1 MQGGHFVRIAING
14 FGRIGRQVFRIA
26 HSRPEV
32 TVVAINDLAPPKAL
46 AHLLQYDSNY
56 GRFGA
61 KVEVTAAG
69 LTVDGKVVH
78 VSAEK
83 DPTRLPWQE
92 LGIDV
97 VVECTG
103 KFKERDTAGKHLQ
116 AGAKKVLISSPATG
130 EDITIV
136 LGCNEDR
143 YLHDQHHIISNASC
157 TTNGLGPMAK
167 VLHEEFGIVKG
178 LMNTVHAITNDQS
191 ILDQV
196 HSDLR
201 RARTAGQSII
211 PSTTGAAKAI
221 GLVLPEL
228 KGKLNGFALRVPTT
242 TVSIVDL
249 TAEVSKPATKESVNA
264 AFRQAAAGP
273 LAGILGVS
281 DEPLVSIDYLGDT
294 RSSIVDLELT
304 QVIGDNLVKVCSWYD
319 NEWGYSCRMVDV
331 LSLIAKH
338 MEQVG

>member
-1 MQGGHFVRIAING
+1 MKIAING

-26 HSRPEV
+26 HARQDI

-56 GRFGA
+56 GRFA
-61 KVEVTAAG
+61 AQVEVTPAG
-69 LTVDGKVVH
+69 FSVDGKTIRVT
-78 VSAEK
+78 AEK
-83 DPTRLPWQE
+83 DPTRLPWRE
-92 LGIDV
+92 LEVDV

-103 KFKERDTAGKHLQ
+103 KFKERDTAGKHLL

-136 LGCNEDR
+136 LGCNENMYRHED
-143 YLHDQHHIISNASC
+143 HHIISNASC
-157 TTNGLGPMAK
+157 TTNGLGPIAK

-178 LMNTVHAITNDQS
+178 LMNTVHAFTNDQS

-211 PSTTGAAKAI
+211 PTSTGAAKAI

-249 TAEVSKPATKESVNA
+249 TVETAKPTTKEQVNE
-264 AFRQAAAGP
+264 AFRRAAAGP
-273 LAGILGVS
+273 MAGILGVS

-304 QVIGDNLVKVCSWYD
+304 QVIGDTLVKVCSWYD

-331 LSLIAKH
+331 LSLIARH
-338 MEQVG
+338 MQ

>member
-1 MQGGHFVRIAING
+1 MRIAING

-26 HSRPEV
+26 HKREDL
-32 TVVAINDLAPPKAL
+32 TIVAINDLAPPKAL

-56 GRFGA
+56 GRFDA
-61 KVEVTAAG
+61 KVEVTAEG
-69 LTVDGKVVH
+69 FSVDGKVIRVT
-78 VSAEK
+78 AEK
-83 DPTRLPWQE
+83 DPTRLPWRE
-92 LGIDV
+92 LEVDV

-136 LGCNEDR
+136 LGCNDDK
-143 YLHDQHHIISNASC
+143 YSHADHHIISNASC

-167 VLHEEFGIVKG
+167 VLHQEFGIVKG
-178 LMNTVHAITNDQS
+178 LMNTVHAFTNDQS

-211 PSTTGAAKAI
+211 PSSTGAAKAI

-249 TAEVSKPATKESVNA
+249 TVEVSKPTTKEAVNA
-264 AFRQAAAGP
+264 AFCRAAAGP

-281 DEPLVSIDYLGDT
+281 DEPLVSVDYLGDT

-304 QVIGDNLVKVCSWYD
+304 QVIGDTLVKVCSWYD

-338 MEQVG
+338 MQ

>member
-1 MQGGHFVRIAING
+1 MKIAING

-26 HSRPEV
+26 HARQDI

-56 GRFGA
+56 GRFVA
-61 KVEVTAAG
+61 QVEVTPAG
-69 LTVDGKVVH
+69 FSVDGKAVRVT
-78 VSAEK
+78 AEK
-83 DPTRLPWQE
+83 DPTRLPWRE
-92 LGIDV
+92 LEVDV

-103 KFKERDTAGKHLQ
+103 KFEERDTAGKHLL

-136 LGCNEDR
+136 LGCNEDKYR
-143 YLHDQHHIISNASC
+143 HADHHIISNASC
-157 TTNGLGPMAK
+157 TTNGLGPIAK

-178 LMNTVHAITNDQS
+178 LMNTVHAFTNDQS

-211 PSTTGAAKAI
+211 PTSTGAAKAI

-249 TAEVSKPATKESVNA
+249 TVETAKPATKEQVNE
-264 AFRQAAAGP
+264 AFRRAAAGP

-304 QVIGDNLVKVCSWYD
+304 QVIGDTLVKVCSWYD

-331 LSLIAKH
+331 LSLIARH
-338 MEQVG
+338 IQ